1 MRLYW
6 VRHGQMEGRAHARSD
21 LAAIDQVMTQEVQGG
36 LSELGRSQAAAVAEH
51 FVAHPVDA
59 LYASPLA
66 RAHQTGE
73 VTAAALDMPL
83 AIRPQIRE
91 LVTGRLPTGSR
102 RARVVQGLARAPFPS
117 KRLKRMTLGGV
128 LIPLYFRSWQ
138 SGRTEGG
145 ESPAELDVR
154 IHQMLT
160 ELNETHA
167 PDAEVALFA
176 HGYLIFLLSQRAA
189 GRHQL
194 TRFKVARRAYIQNGA
209 ITTME
214 LDRAGHLRLV
224 SFAEAGHLEG
234 AAA

>member
-1 MRLYW
+1 
-6 VRHGQMEGRAHARSD
+6 MEGRAHARSD
-21 LAAIDQVMTQEVQGG
+21 LAAIDQVMTQQVQGG

-51 FVAHPVDA
+51 FRAHPVDA

-73 VTAAALDMPL
+73 ATAAALDMPL
-83 AIRPQIRE
+83 AIRPEIRE

-102 RARVVQGLARAPFPS
+102 RARVIQGLAKASFPS
-117 KRLKRMTLGGV
+117 RRLKRITLGGV
-128 LIPLYFRSWQ
+128 LIPLYFKSWQ
-138 SGRTEGG
+138 SGRTEDG
-145 ESPAELDVR
+145 ESSADFEHRILEILAELNAA
-154 IHQMLT
+154 HP
-160 ELNETHA
+160 
-167 PDAEVALFA
+167 PDAEIALFA
-176 HGYLIFLLSQRAA
+176 HGYLIYLLAQRAA

-209 ITTME
+209 ITAMD

-224 SFAEAGHLEG
+224 SFAEVGHLEG